1 MSSEQFRNRVHPD
14 IAHIDFHS
22 LAEGERIRR
31 LSRIKRFGTIK
42 EMTHRTSVLEHELRV
57 SRHSTFFAK
66 MLVAFGER
74 MDLKRVL
81 FFADHHDDPELE
93 TGDIAT
99 SKKRTASKEELSKME
114 DDERVATQRIDH
126 LVQKPLGFRSFPE
139 EFTEYKSQKTLEARI
154 VNYADKWDGLH
165 EAVHEVVCGDNQ
177 EGFKKVVNDYKPIFE
192 ELNEKNKDWH
202 NKLKRVLGNNFF
214 DFPVPDKLIPKS
226 LKDLNY
232 HKAIDFIKSIAD
244 GNPRSYFFW
253 LRFNE
258 SLFGIEFFAYTF
270 PGWIKKFPK
279 EVLADIERVKTKAP
293 LKRRQSGL
301 FIPSTE
307 IDIKN
312 LTFGESLTV
321 DTLGVQLEMAARI
334 ASGRFDPSI

>member
-1 MSSEQFRNRVHPD
+1 MSSEQFRSRVHPD

-22 LAEGERIRR
+22 LEEGERIRR

-57 SRHSTFFAK
+57 SRHSTLFAK

-114 DDERVATQRIDH
+114 DDERFVTQRIDH

-139 EFTEYKSQKTLEARI
+139 EFAKYKSQKTLEARI

-165 EAVHEVVCGDNQ
+165 EAIHEVVCGDNQ
-177 EGFKKVVNDYKPIFE
+177 EGFKKVVNY
-192 ELNEKNKDWH
+192 N
-202 NKLKRVLGNNFF
+202 
-214 DFPVPDKLIPKS
+214 
-226 LKDLNY
+226 
-232 HKAIDFIKSIAD
+232 KAIDFIKSIAD

-258 SLFGIEFFAYTF
+258 SLFGIEFLAYTF

-279 EVLADIERVKTKAP
+279 EVLTDIERVRTKAP

-301 FIPSTE
+301 WVSSKE
-307 IDIKN
+307 IDIFN
-312 LTFGESLTV
+312 PTFGESLTR
-321 DTLGVQLEMAARI
+321 DTLGIQLEMAARI
-334 ASGRFDPSI
+334 ASGRFDPGI

>member
-1 MSSEQFRNRVHPD
+1 MYSEQFRSRVHPD
-14 IAHIDFHS
+14 IAHIHFNS
-22 LAEGERIRR
+22 LGEGERMRR
-31 LSRIKRFGTIK
+31 LSGIKRFATIK

-57 SRHSTFFAK
+57 SRHSTLFAK
-66 MLVAFGER
+66 MLIAFGER

-114 DDERVATQRIDH
+114 DDERFAAQRIDH

-139 EFTEYKSQKTLEARI
+139 EFARLKAQKSLEAKV

-165 EAVHEVVCGDNQ
+165 EAIHEVVCGNNQ
-177 EGFKKVVNDYKPIFE
+177 EGFKKVINDYKPDSE

-202 NKLKRVLGNNFF
+202 DKLKRVLGDNFF

-226 LKDLNY
+226 PKDLNY
-232 HKAIDFIKSIAD
+232 NKAIDFIKSIAD

-258 SLFGIEFFAYTF
+258 SLFGIEFLTYTF

-293 LKRRQSGL
+293 LKKRQSGL

-307 IDIKN
+307 IDIFN
-312 LTFGESLTV
+312 PTFGESLTM

-334 ASGRFDPSI
+334 ASGHFNSSI